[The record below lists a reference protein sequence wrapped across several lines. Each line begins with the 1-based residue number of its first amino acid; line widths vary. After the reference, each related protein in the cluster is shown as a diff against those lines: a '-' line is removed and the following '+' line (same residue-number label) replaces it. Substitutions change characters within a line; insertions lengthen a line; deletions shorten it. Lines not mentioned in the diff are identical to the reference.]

1 LIFLE
6 CASDEFKC
14 AIGGGCIKNNQTCD
28 GVDHCADKSDEW
40 NCLRLEKEISN
51 KKYLEIKVSN
61 STWFPVCSDNWN
73 QTHSDLVCRD
83 LGYGGSSLTETVNKP
98 EGDFKQYFKLK
109 STLTYGAAILS
120 QLETTDTCDSF
131 ISVTCQEFTCGSH
144 STLDVQSAR
153 IIGGNRGT
161 ETQWPSLTL
170 LYNKR
175 RNMQCT
181 ATLISPVW
189 VIASHSCIFDSNS
202 RAVAL
207 PNDWILYA
215 GSTNFFSNADNST
228 TQVGQIK
235 RILPHPQAK
244 FAQFEFANDVV
255 LVELAKPL
263 TMTRNVSAMCLPDK
277 DIEPRQLCVIAGW
290 GVSKPGESNKNQYL
304 HYLPVPIIDS
314 QECNSTKHYNGLM
327 SKDKICAGYTDS
339 EKTPCYNDEGAPL
352 MCFSDSAGTWELQGV
367 LSHHDNCARSKHPA
381 IYTSINEKMRKWVI
395 NTIGQKPARSA

>member
-1 LIFLE
+1 M
-6 CASDEFKC
+6 
-14 AIGGGCIKNNQTCD
+14 
-28 GVDHCADKSDEW
+28 
-40 NCLRLEKEISN
+40 
-51 KKYLEIKVSN
+51 KVSN

-83 LGYGGSSLTETVNKP
+83 LGYGGSSLTETVKKP

-131 ISVTCQEFTCGSH
+131 ISVTCQEFSEYHCFFSAKSITTQLFAACGSH

-235 RILPHPQAK
+235 RILPHPQ
-244 FAQFEFANDVV
+244 V
-255 LVELAKPL
+255 
-263 TMTRNVSAMCLPDK
+263 
-277 DIEPRQLCVIAGW
+277 
-290 GVSKPGESNKNQYL
+290 
-304 HYLPVPIIDS
+304 
-314 QECNSTKHYNGLM
+314 TK
-327 SKDKICAGYTDS
+327 
-339 EKTPCYNDEGAPL
+339 
-352 MCFSDSAGTWELQGV
+352 
-367 LSHHDNCARSKHPA
+367 R
-381 IYTSINEKMRKWVI
+381 
-395 NTIGQKPARSA
+395 